1 MTGRVHD
8 LRVATGLTLDDALA
22 ERTARHAAGVAG
34 AGAGS
39 GRSRG
44 SSGCQLRWGYGSW
57 LQLRWCFEVVLRLG
71 RDTQYLARVDVV
83 GPVHLGAIPPV
94 DRRPVGA
101 IVIDMPGY

>member
-44 SSGCQLRWGYGSW
+44 SSGCQLRW
-57 LQLRWCFEVVLRLG
+57 CFEVVLRLG